1 MSEAQTTVIGR
12 DAKIKGEMSFEQ
24 SARILGTFEGKI
36 IAKGDVQVGEGAVC
50 RASVEATTVMVDGLI
65 EGDVLARERVELTA
79 KARVK
84 GDLCAAALVVADGA
98 SFVGHCRV
106 GPDATAA
113 DHSAMAPTT
122 AATPPATEVETKS
135 ARPARPWSGGW
146 TAPNQPV
153 VVPTNGA
160 WPNPSA
166 A

>member
-65 EGDVLARERVELTA
+65 EGDVLARDRVELTA

-84 GDLCAAALVVADGA
+84 GDLCAGALVVADGA
-98 SFVGHCRV
+98 SFIGHCRV
-106 GPDATAA
+106 GPDATHAEHPAA
-113 DHSAMAPTT
+113 AP
-122 AATPPATEVETKS
+122 AAPAEVEPKS
-135 ARPARPWSGGW
+135 TARPARPWSGGW
-146 TAPNQPV
+146 AAPSQPV

>member
-12 DAKIKGEMSFEQ
+12 DAKIKGEMTFEQ

-36 IAKGDVQVGEGAVC
+36 SAKGEVQVGEGAVC

-113 DHSAMAPTT
+113 DSSAAPATATATT
-122 AATPPATEVETKS
+122 TEVETKS
-135 ARPARPWSGGW
+135 NRPARPWSGGW
-146 TAPNQPV
+146 TAPSQPV

>member
-12 DAKIKGEMSFEQ
+12 DAKIKGEMTFEQ

-36 IAKGDVQVGEGAVC
+36 TAKGDVQVGEGAVC

-65 EGDVLARERVELTA
+65 EGDVMARERVELTA

-84 GDLCAAALVVADGA
+84 GDLCAGALVVADGA

-106 GPDATAA
+106 GPDATNAEHTA
-113 DHSAMAPTT
+113 NNSTT
-122 AATPPATEVETKS
+122 NNAEVEAKS
-135 ARPARPWSGGW
+135 QRQARPWSGGW
-146 TAPNQPV
+146 NAPAQPV
-153 VVPTNGA
+153 AVPANGA
-160 WPNPSA
+160 WPSPSA

>member
-36 IAKGDVQVGEGAVC
+36 VAKGDVQVGEGAVC

-106 GPDATAA
+106 GPDATNAEHPA
-113 DHSAMAPTT
+113 TT
-122 AATPPATEVETKS
+122 AAATNTPATEVETKS

>member
-12 DAKIKGEMSFEQ
+12 DAKIKGEMTFEQ

-36 IAKGDVQVGEGAVC
+36 TAKGEVQVGEGAVC

-113 DHSAMAPTT
+113 EH
-122 AATPPATEVETKS
+122 AATPAITASANPDPEPKAT
-135 ARPARPWSGGW
+135 RPARPWTGGW
-146 TAPNQPV
+146 AAPAQPV
-153 VVPTNGA
+153 VVPGNGA

>member
-12 DAKIKGEMSFEQ
+12 DAKIKGEMTFEQ

-106 GPDATAA
+106 GPDATTAEHAPSTPAPAA
-113 DHSAMAPTT
+113 A
-122 AATPPATEVETKS
+122 EVETKT
-135 ARPARPWSGGW
+135 AKPARPWSGGW
-146 TAPNQPV
+146 TAPAQPV
-153 VVPTNGA
+153 TVATNGSYA
-160 WPNPSA
+160 NPSA